1 MRIYESFKRDWAK
14 VFNNGRVQMSVR
26 GILTV
31 KFNIHLA
38 SYPYDLQNITMRF
51 DLWNYTKD
59 VAVLFPFEF
68 PEEPISPIRM
78 AENYYREDIL
88 W

>member
-1 MRIYESFKRDWAK
+1 
-14 VFNNGRVQMSVR
+14 
-26 GILTV
+26 
-31 KFNIHLA
+31 
-38 SYPYDLQNITMRF
+38 MRF

-59 VAVLFPFEF
+59 VAVLYPFEF
-68 PEEPISPIRM
+68 PEDPISPIRI